1 MATHTEIGASELLKN
16 RADELRSWLDV
27 NAPQCREEQRHLDEG
42 TAERAYWHYGYL
54 SALQDVL
61 RLIFPDNDQPKM

>member
-1 MATHTEIGASELLKN
+1 MATRTQISARELLKN
-16 RADELRSWLDV
+16 RADELRSWLDANV
-27 NAPQCREEQRHLDEG
+27 PECREEQRHLNEG

-61 RLIFPDNDQPKM
+61 RLVFPESDQPKM